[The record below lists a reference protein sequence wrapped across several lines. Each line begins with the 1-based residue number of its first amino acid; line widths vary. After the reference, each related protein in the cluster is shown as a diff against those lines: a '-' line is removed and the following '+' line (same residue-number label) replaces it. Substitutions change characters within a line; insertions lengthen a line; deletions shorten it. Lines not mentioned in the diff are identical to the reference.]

1 MSVSLRARSPSIVNL
16 DAPIN
21 CFDVV
26 DLLAAANLAHSSIK
40 PSIDIAYQV
49 TEIEAYRERNSSA
62 SGSTLSLGLS
72 HRHGMSHRS
81 IGLRSRPSPLQ
92 TRRSFRASVGS
103 ALSHSHQSSPGLLLL
118 QAVSGKR
125 SRLMCSDV
133 YSSQRI
139 RYRTYRPHTR
149 ALTRGGM
156 KHAEWGGHTKLHRS
170 QR

>member
-40 PSIDIAYQV
+40 PSIDIAY
-49 TEIEAYRERNSSA
+49 RERNSSA

-92 TRRSFRASVGS
+92 TLRSFRASVGS